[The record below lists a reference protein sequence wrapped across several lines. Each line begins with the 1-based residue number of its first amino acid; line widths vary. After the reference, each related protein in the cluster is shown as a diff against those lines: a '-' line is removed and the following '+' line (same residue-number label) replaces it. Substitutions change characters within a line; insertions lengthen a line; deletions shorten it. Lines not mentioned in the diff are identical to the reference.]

1 MNNHDI
7 NKLIEDALSANG
19 ASNVFKEHVLRDST
33 AAFTRGRAL
42 RRQLRVTGLT
52 LVILLAT
59 AAAFICGRLSVHERV
74 THEQMIAQNVA
85 EKNDGIIVSRDL
97 VAWLDAARFFTQ
109 LGMDERAALS
119 YRKAGE
125 LIPRD
130 VPDSQQAGFGPQ
142 SVLAG
147 ILRDHESVHGHSKEF
162 PERTDS
168 ERALNDRRGKLEP
181 SQNIL
186 SKIIAQNFGG

>member
-42 RRQLRVTGLT
+42 RRQFRVTGLT

-59 AAAFICGRLSVHERV
+59 AAAFICGRLSVHERL
-74 THEQMIAQNVA
+74 THGRMIAQNAA
-85 EKNDGIIVSRDL
+85 EKNDSVRVSRDL

-119 YRKAGE
+119 YRKASE

-130 VPDSQQAGFGPQ
+130 MPDSQQAGFGPQ

-147 ILRDHESVHGHSKEF
+147 ILQDYGSVCGYSQEF
-162 PERTDS
+162 SDRIYSD
-168 ERALNDRRGKLEP
+168 RAFNDRWGKFELP
-181 SQNIL
+181 QNIL
-186 SKIIAQNFGG
+186 SNIIAQNFGG

>member
-52 LVILLAT
+52 SVILLAT
-59 AAAFICGRLSVHERV
+59 AAAFICGRLSVHKRV
-74 THEQMIAQNVA
+74 TPGQMIAQNVA
-85 EKNDGIIVSRDL
+85 ENNDGIRVSRDL

-109 LGMDERAALS
+109 LGMNERAALS
-119 YRKAGE
+119 YKKASE

-130 VPDSQQAGFGPQ
+130 MPDSQQAGFGPR

-147 ILRDHESVHGHSKEF
+147 ILQDYESVRSYSQEF
-162 PERTDS
+162 PERIDFD
-168 ERALNDRRGKLEP
+168 RALNDRWGKFELP
-181 SQNIL
+181 QNIL